1 MRSAALL
8 SLAVLVA
15 VLALPMATAQPP
27 TYTESFQVR
36 AAVGDI
42 PSTAA
47 VEPSNAWNVEQR
59 VLVAAGNATQAVT
72 LQLPFGSSLVN
83 ASCTCG
89 GQPTVNGRDVTFQ
102 VSGNGTQT
110 VTMLTSQPSSRAF
123 GFEVMRPAGPGD
135 GVVILY
141 VPSGYDFE
149 APVEPTQRLPST
161 SGTSTIVEFRS
172 ASLPNPFWAS
182 LHVATTAVDDGADS
196 DPSFRDEPLYSDGIV
211 WIFLAA
217 GVLVGI
223 VLWAFL
229 VSRGA
234 VQAKGRKQ
242 VVSTAAHVEAA
253 ANEPPAVLEG
263 RKRAL
268 LAALKEIEVA
278 KMNNEM
284 PNEVYD
290 VVKADLKKQAVTVM
304 RALETATAAGEA
316 KA

>member
-15 VLALPMATAQPP
+15 LLAVPATTSQPP
-27 TYTESFQVR
+27 TYTESYQVR

-42 PSTAA
+42 PSTQAA
-47 VEPSNAWNVEQR
+47 EPANSWNVEQR
-59 VLVAAGNATQAVT
+59 FLVAAGNASQSVT
-72 LQLPFGSSLVN
+72 LQLPFGSTLVN

-89 GQPTVNGRDVTFQ
+89 GQPAINGRDVTFQ
-102 VSGNGTQT
+102 VSGAGQQT
-110 VTMLTSQPSSRAF
+110 VTALTSQPASRAF
-123 GFEVMRPAGPGD
+123 GFEVMRPGGPGD
-135 GVVILY
+135 GVVVLY
-141 VPSGYDFE
+141 VPLSYDFE
-149 APVEPTQRLPST
+149 APLEPTQTLPST
-161 SGTSTIVEFRS
+161 SGTATIVEFRG

-182 LHVATTAVDDGADS
+182 LHLSTAAVDDGESDS
-196 DPSFRDEPLYSDGIV
+196 EPGPLYSDGIV
-211 WIFLAA
+211 WLFLAA
-217 GVLVGI
+217 GVLAGI
-223 VLWAFL
+223 LLWAFL

-242 VVSTAAHVEAA
+242 VAATAAHVEAA

-290 VVKADLKKQAVTVM
+290 AVKADLKKQAVTVM
-304 RALETATAAGEA
+304 RALETATAAGET